1 MNQKTSKYKVKDGW
15 DIIPKEYV
23 SNDIKGIISKGKE
36 QDRVVDIVEDLLMDC
51 HTELSW
57 FFSEN
62 ADSIED
68 QDMVY
73 ESLPD
78 NWETVYSSVH
88 LNDLPDS
95 GYNIIELGYGDVY
108 EGASFQQ
115 RDIFICLSM
124 NGCSLAS
131 ALSEYLKFTIPVIDR
146 YSLFGIKKLVDA
158 MNGHLTTAT

>member
-73 ESLPD
+73 AQLPD
-78 NWETVYSSVH
+78 NWKTVYDSSW
-88 LNDLPDS
+88 LNKQPDS
-95 GYNIIELGYGDVY
+95 GYNIIDLGYGDVY

-131 ALSEYLKFTIPVIDR
+131 ALSEYFKFTIPVIDR

-158 MNGHLTTAT
+158 MNGHLV

>member
-1 MNQKTSKYKVKDGW
+1 MKRKFKDGW
-15 DIIPKEYV
+15 EIIPKESV
-23 SNDIKGIISKGKE
+23 TEDIKEVISKGKE
-36 QDRVVDIVEDLLMDC
+36 QDRVVDIMEDLLMDC

-68 QDMVY
+68 KDMVY
-73 ESLPD
+73 AQLPD
-78 NWETVYSSVH
+78 NWKTVYDSSW
-88 LNDLPDS
+88 LNNQPDS
-95 GYNIIELGYGDVY
+95 GYNIIDLGYGDVY

-131 ALSEYLKFTIPVIDR
+131 ALSEYFKFTIPVIER
-146 YSLFGIKKLVDA
+146 YSLLGIKKLVDA

>member
-1 MNQKTSKYKVKDGW
+1 MNKFKDGW
-15 DIIPKEYV
+15 EIIPKESV
-23 SNDIKGIISKGKE
+23 SKDIKEVISKGKE
-36 QDRVVDIVEDLLMDC
+36 QDRVVDIMEDLLMDC

-73 ESLPD
+73 AQLPD
-78 NWETVYSSVH
+78 NWKTVYDSSW
-88 LNDLPDS
+88 LNNQPDS
-95 GYNIIELGYGDVY
+95 GYNIIDLGYGDVY

-131 ALSEYLKFTIPVIDR
+131 ALSEYFKFTIPVIDR
-146 YSLFGIKKLVDA
+146 YSLYGIKNLVDA
-158 MNGHLTTAT
+158 MNGHLV

>member
-23 SNDIKGIISKGKE
+23 SKDIRRIISDGWE
-36 QDRVVDIVEDLLMDC
+36 QDRVVDIMEDLLAKC
-51 HTELSW
+51 PKELSW

-131 ALSEYLKFTIPVIDR
+131 ALSEYFKYRKTIPNP
-146 YSLFGIKKLVDA
+146 Y
-158 MNGHLTTAT
+158 TTAT

>member
-1 MNQKTSKYKVKDGW
+1 MNKFKDGW
-15 DIIPKEYV
+15 EIIPKESV
-23 SNDIKGIISKGKE
+23 SKDIKEVISKGKE
-36 QDRVVDIVEDLLMDC
+36 QDRVVDIMEDLLMDC

-68 QDMVY
+68 KDMVY
-73 ESLPD
+73 AQLPD
-78 NWETVYSSVH
+78 NWKTVYDSSW
-88 LNDLPDS
+88 LNNQPDS
-95 GYNIIELGYGDVY
+95 GYNIIDLGYGDVY

-131 ALSEYLKFTIPVIDR
+131 ALSEYFKFTIPVIDR
-146 YSLFGIKKLVDA
+146 YSLYGIKNLVDA
-158 MNGHLTTAT
+158 MNGHLV

>member
-68 QDMVY
+68 KDMVY
-73 ESLPD
+73 AQLPD
-78 NWETVYSSVH
+78 NWKTVYDSSW
-88 LNDLPDS
+88 LNNQPDS
-95 GYNIIELGYGDVY
+95 GYNIIDLGYGDVY
-108 EGASFQQ
+108 EGDSFQQ

-158 MNGHLTTAT
+158 MNGHLV